1 MEWCMQPRD
10 LLGVAVRIFGT
21 WFITDDIRSM
31 YFVIVRTAGM
41 HTASATSMA
50 EEKLGTAD

>member
-1 MEWCMQPRD
+1 MQPRD